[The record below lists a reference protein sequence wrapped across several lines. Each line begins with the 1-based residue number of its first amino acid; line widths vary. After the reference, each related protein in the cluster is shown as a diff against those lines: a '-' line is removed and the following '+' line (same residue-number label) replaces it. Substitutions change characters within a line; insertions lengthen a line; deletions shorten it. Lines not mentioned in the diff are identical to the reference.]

1 MTLVLGSGVQAKTM
15 DSSSLVLNFYIGCV
29 SPCCSEMNYLITL
42 ILKGDSPLFVA
53 ADAGPREESQETHL
67 RPLSGE

>member
-15 DSSSLVLNFYIGCV
+15 DSSSPVLNFYIGCV
-29 SPCCSEMNYLITL
+29 SPCCSEMNYLTL

-53 ADAGPREESQETHL
+53 ADAGPREETQETHHL